1 MGSTKQMISFR
12 GRARFRQSRIVPYV
26 HFLRW
31 ESVLHRRLTVRP
43 CSNLS
48 MRIAIKKS
56 VFPAHLGKSSYKL
69 DIFVSMRVA
78 HRIRH
83 QLERHGFEVC
93 SRLADRLGM
102 RARPVRLFFIYIS
115 FFSLGIGF
123 AVYLTLAFWLRLKD
137 LVYAKRTSVFDL

>member
-12 GRARFRQSRIVPYV
+12 GRARFRQSRIVPYA
-26 HFLRW
+26 HFLLW
-31 ESVLHRRLTVRP
+31 ESALHRRLTVRP
-43 CSNLS
+43 CSNLR
-48 MRIAIKKS
+48 MRTAIKKS
-56 VFPAHLGKSSYKL
+56 AFPAHLGKSLFKL

-123 AVYLTLAFWLRLKD
+123 AVYLILAFWLRLKD